1 MSLLLLSIK
10 AKVGMRWVETEGSEF
25 LVTFRALLVVVVD
38 SSALTL
44 ASVLVFHGIYILIA
58 ERC

>member
-1 MSLLLLSIK
+1 
-10 AKVGMRWVETEGSEF
+10 MRWVGTEGSEF

-38 SSALTL
+38 SSALSL